1 MKIERHESKQKYS
14 VQKVLV
20 TCLQKFSGICS
31 IVYRPVA
38 EYLKLKKE
46 IGKQWDMDLNLVLIE
61 RNSTSFSIQ
70 PHGLFKYLIPQNI
83 HVSHLS
89 HETKKMELT
98 RNNFVHEEYL
108 VCLISQHAWIYLQG

>member
-1 MKIERHESKQKYS
+1 MKARKVSINLVERHESKQKYS

-38 EYLKLKKE
+38 EYLRLKKE
-46 IGKQWDMDLNLVLIE
+46 ICKQWDMDLNLVLIE

-83 HVSHLS
+83 HVFHLS
-89 HETKKMELT
+89 HETKKLEFEET
-98 RNNFVHEEYL
+98 RYL
-108 VCLISQHAWIYLQG
+108 CKFEW